1 MSAALITARTPVMVQ
16 GATGRTGRRHAVAMR
31 EYGTNIVAGVSPTA
45 TDSELDGIA
54 IFKTCEQAVAATG
67 AEASVIMVPP
77 LSVLAAVTEAVDAG
91 VKLIVSVAEGMPV
104 ADAIPALEKV
114 RAAGVRWIGPS
125 TPGIA
130 IPGRLKL
137 GFLPDVSLAPG
148 PLGVMAKSGT
158 LSYELCYRLAAGGV
172 GQSLWVGVGGD
183 MVKGTRFADL
193 IPVFEADPET
203 RAVLLIGEVG
213 GTEEEEFAEALG
225 RIGAVKP
232 VHAIIAGSTA
242 REGVVMGHA
251 GALIHG
257 GAGTIESKTDALNSA
272 GVHVHTRMQDLVDAV
287 IAGGH
292 DGFRT

>member
-1 MSAALITARTPVMVQ
+1 MTAALIGPETPVIVQ
-16 GATGRTGRRHAVAMR
+16 GATGRAGRRHAVAMR
-31 EYGTNIVAGVSPTA
+31 AYGTNIVGGVSPTA
-45 TDSELDGIA
+45 AESEVDGIA
-54 IFKTCEQAVAATG
+54 IFPTCNEAVAATG

-104 ADAIPALEKV
+104 ADAIAALQKV

-125 TPGIA
+125 TPGMA

-137 GFLPDVSLAPG
+137 GFLPDVSLSAG

-158 LSYELCYRLAAGGV
+158 LSYEICYRLTLAGV

-193 IPVFEADPET
+193 IPVFEADPAT

-213 GTEEEEFAEALG
+213 GSEEEEFAAALG
-225 RIGAVKP
+225 RLTARKP
-232 VHAIIAGSTA
+232 VYAIIAGA
-242 REGVVMGHA
+242 AVREGVTMGHA
-251 GALIHG
+251 GALVHG
-257 GAGTIESKTDALNSA
+257 ATGAIRSKTDALSAA
-272 GVHVHTRMQDLVDAV
+272 GVHVFTRMQDLADAI
-287 IAGGH
+287 IAEN
-292 DGFRT
+292 RP